1 MGLVFSWWLVV
12 EILGLMGMPLTSV
25 VCAYLP
31 DRGWALG
38 KPFALLIVGWLI
50 WFPLSIVTALPFSG
64 AWIVGTFLAFAGL
77 NLLLLR
83 RSDLR
88 ADLRR
93 LITTRPVYIAVS
105 EAVFA
110 VGFLLLA
117 WIRSFN
123 PGVWGTEKF
132 MDVAFLSSL
141 VRTQHLPPP
150 DPWLSG
156 APINYYYFGH
166 FLLAGIA
173 KVLGTQPGTAFN
185 VGIAVI
191 FGLVATAVFGVATN
205 LSAALQADRNL
216 YRALPFGLF
225 SLLLVLVLGNLNGAQ
240 IWWQQALQAVKTA
253 AAAGHSGN
261 PWSWWL
267 HRNLWVTY
275 DWWSPSRVIKP
286 PSTINEFPAFSF
298 VLSDLHA
305 HVLALPFDTLAVA
318 LALNLLLGHG
328 IGLRVFGRGR
338 IGIGSLVATG
348 IILGSLYCIN
358 GWDLPTYLGL
368 VLVALACQQWH
379 AHGRRLNTFFLL
391 DLLVPAVLLIAL
403 SVLLYLPFY
412 HNFVSPSQ
420 GIGYVP
426 PGDRS
431 PIGDEIAI
439 FGLPLFLICS
449 LLFLWGVR
457 RLAPLLP
464 RHILGPGSRMIPG
477 QRSGEIGEETSATW
491 LSPKVQAA
499 LAIGLVLALLVL
511 VTLWSSQAPDWTLL
525 WCLLLVGCCVALAV
539 SYLLPGVAG
548 IEFMERQRAEL
559 FMLVLI
565 GTGAALV
572 GACEVVFVRDI
583 FQDRMNT
590 VFKLYYQAWLLFGI
604 CGGPALMLLLSGAR
618 DWVRR
623 AMAATAPQPS
633 ALALAAGGRY
643 LSGVSVLRRIGFA
656 TSEDTSDTPDLDVKD
671 LDFVDGDAASGHE
684 TSPGRSTLL
693 LELHWAGAAGI
704 LVWIGIVVIL
714 IGAALIYPV
723 LAASAVT
730 NNFTIT
736 APLHPTLDGTAYMAT
751 QQADAPAACQA
762 FAGTDRNDTEAI
774 LWLNS
779 HVQGSPVILEAPGC
793 EWSYY
798 SRISAF
804 TGLPTLIGWPGGHEG
819 EWRINWLPEQH
830 QGDILDARAAITNEI
845 YNSPNEGTVLALLRQ
860 YHVRY
865 VYVGQLERDLYANA
879 NLDRFGKFLH
889 LVYSRDGVNI
899 YAVP

>member
-12 EILGLMGMPLTSV
+12 ELLGLVGMPLTSV
-25 VCAYLP
+25 VCTYLP

-38 KPFALLIVGWLI
+38 KPFALLIVGWMI
-50 WFPLSIVTALPFSG
+50 WFPLSIITALPYSG
-64 AWIVGTFLAFAGL
+64 AWITGTFIAFAGL

-166 FLLAGIA
+166 FLLAGVA

-185 VGIAVI
+185 LGIAMI
-191 FGLVATAVFGVATN
+191 FGLVATAVLGVATN
-205 LSAALQADRNL
+205 LAASLRADKNL

-225 SLLLVLVLGNLNGAQ
+225 SLLLVLILGNLNGAQ
-240 IWWQQALQAVKTA
+240 IWWQQALQMVKTA
-253 AAAGHSGN
+253 TGQPGN

-267 HRNLWVTY
+267 HRNLWVY
-275 DWWSPSRVIKP
+275 YNWWAPSRVIKP

-379 AHGRRLNTFFLL
+379 AHGRRVNTFFLL
-391 DLLVPAVLLIAL
+391 DLLVPALILIAL
-403 SVLLYLPFY
+403 SLLLYLPFY
-412 HNFVSPSQ
+412 HNYASPSQ
-420 GIGYVP
+420 GFGYVP
-426 PGDRS
+426 PSDRS

-457 RLAPLLP
+457 GLTPLLP
-464 RHILGPGSRMIPG
+464 RHAPGSRIQSG
-477 QRSGEIGEETSATW
+477 RSSDDIGVQTSATW
-491 LSPKVQAA
+491 LTPRVVAV
-499 LAIGLVLALLVL
+499 LVIGLVFALLVL
-511 VTLWSSQAPDWTLL
+511 VTLWSSQAPDWTLF
-525 WCLLLVGCCVALAV
+525 WCLLLAGSCVALAV
-539 SYLLPGVAG
+539 GYLLPGVAG
-548 IEFMERQRAEL
+548 TEFMERQRAEL
-559 FMLVLI
+559 FMLILI

-572 GACEVVFVRDI
+572 GACEVVFLRDI

-604 CGGPALMLLLSGAR
+604 CGGPALMLLLSAAR
-618 DWVRR
+618 DWVLR
-623 AMAATAPQPS
+623 AMAATAPQPG
-633 ALALAAGGRY
+633 ALALAARERF
-643 LSGVSVLRRIGFA
+643 LSGVSVLGRAHIA
-656 TSEDTSDTPDLDVKD
+656 TSEDMSDMGDLNVKD
-671 LDFVDGDAASGHE
+671 FDFVDEDAATAQE
-684 TSPGRSTLL
+684 TSQPGSTLL
-693 LELHWAGAAGI
+693 PELRWAGAAGI
-704 LVWIGIVVIL
+704 LLWIGVLVIL
-714 IGAALIYPV
+714 VGAALIFPV
-723 LAASAVT
+723 LATSSVT
-730 NNFTIT
+730 NNFTL
-736 APLHPTLDGTAYMAT
+736 APGTSATLDGTAYMAG
-751 QQADAPAACQA
+751 QSADVCTPCATCQPY
-762 FAGTDRNDTEAI
+762 AGTNRNDNEAI

-819 EWRINWLPEQH
+819 EWRINWLPEQN
-830 QGDILDARAAITNEI
+830 QGDILGLRAAITNEI
-845 YNSPNEGTVLALLRQ
+845 YTSPNEGTVLKLLRQ

-865 VYVGQLERDLYANA
+865 VYVGQLERNLYASA
-879 NLDRFGKFLH
+879 NLGRFGKFLR
-889 LVYSRDGVNI
+889 LVYSRDGVSI